1 MGGEFFR
8 QQFCQESDELS
19 ANARIENRRKDQ
31 QLSELERLGNG
42 PFPTKDG
49 WDSWYM
55 LVPSGKLT

>member
-42 PFPTKDG
+42 PFPTKMAG
-49 WDSWYM
+49 IVGTCWYP
-55 LVPSGKLT
+55 LVN